1 MWDGLGRGG
10 GRDEGGEGDMNHS
23 SHAGNKVHFLS
34 RQTISQPLQ
43 DVAGPPDI
51 NLHGGIL
58 LLPRGG
64 EEGGERAM
72 GECFDLN
79 GSIYHTCFGILKDNH
94 ERERGRGGRRGGVN
108 MCGSVKLEA

>member
-1 MWDGLGRGG
+1 MMYYTVFRMCGEGICGMVWGEEGEGTR
-10 GRDEGGEGDMNHS
+10 GGEGDMNHS

-64 EEGGERAM
+64 EEGG
-72 GECFDLN
+72 G
-79 GSIYHTCFGILKDNH
+79 
-94 ERERGRGGRRGGVN
+94 RGRW
-108 MCGSVKLEA
+108 GSALI

>member
-1 MWDGLGRGG
+1 MCS
-10 GRDEGGEGDMNHS
+10 EGTCGMVLVKEGEGRYMNHS
-23 SHAGNKVHFLS
+23 LHAGNKVHFLS

-64 EEGGERAM
+64 EGGE
-72 GECFDLN
+72 
-79 GSIYHTCFGILKDNH
+79 GSALI
-94 ERERGRGGRRGGVN
+94 
-108 MCGSVKLEA
+108 

>member
-64 EEGGERAM
+64 EEGG
-72 GECFDLN
+72 
-79 GSIYHTCFGILKDNH
+79 
-94 ERERGRGGRRGGVN
+94 RGRW
-108 MCGSVKLEA
+108 GSALI

>member
-1 MWDGLGRGG
+1 MMYYTVFRMCGEGICGMVWGEEGEGTR
-10 GRDEGGEGDMNHS
+10 GGEGDMNHS

-64 EEGGERAM
+64 EEGG
-72 GECFDLN
+72 GEGD
-79 GSIYHTCFGILKDNH
+79 
-94 ERERGRGGRRGGVN
+94 GGV
-108 MCGSVKLEA
+108 L